1 MILIRS
7 RSQRTVA
14 FIQTPKR
21 STIVKKSIGK
31 CYHDISEFARVGGEM
46 DQVQSSDGKKFQHA
60 AN

>member
-31 CYHDISEFARVGGEM
+31 CYHDISEFARIR
-46 DQVQSSDGKKFQHA
+46 DGARGAIVRREKDKHA
-60 AN
+60 EN